1 MRPIYKKITIAITAI
16 FLIVL
21 FIVSSYADSN
31 KLTINFEENN
41 VNFKIYNIKQ
51 FDIYGL
57 DYNDKNIANMM
68 VSLIYKNNIKE
79 TYCGVINN
87 KKLEINNIPDG
98 CYLVIGQNFVKDNIK
113 YSFLPTIIK
122 IKDNVEITPKYEKE
136 NVGKINLEVIKTWK
150 DSKNT
155 HNEIS
160 VSLYENGNVIQTVV
174 LNTENNFKYVFEN
187 LDNKNEYTV
196 FEDKIPANYTLSINR
211 NGNKINLI
219 NTENPSPSEEKE
231 KLPQTGLL
239 RWPILYLMVLGVI
252 SIFLSFIIT
261 KYRKIFLSLALVFII
276 FGIILFLNNETES
289 LEAANASNITVNKII
304 MEIQEKDIPVKDI
317 TEDTEFLEEI
327 PEMEVMN
334 IDGIDYI
341 GTLEIPSQEL
351 LLPVTADWSYSNL
364 KLSPCRYAGS
374 IYTNDF
380 VICAHNYNTHFG
392 VLKNLQI
399 GDIIYFRT
407 VNNEIIEYSVVE
419 MQILDPY
426 SIDEMKNSE
435 FDLTLF
441 TCTYGGAQ
449 RVTVRANKK

>member
-1 MRPIYKKITIAITAI
+1 
-16 FLIVL
+16 
-21 FIVSSYADSN
+21 
-31 KLTINFEENN
+31 
-41 VNFKIYNIKQ
+41 
-51 FDIYGL
+51 
-57 DYNDKNIANMM
+57 
-68 VSLIYKNNIKE
+68 
-79 TYCGVINN
+79 
-87 KKLEINNIPDG
+87 
-98 CYLVIGQNFVKDNIK
+98 
-113 YSFLPTIIK
+113 
-122 IKDNVEITPKYEKE
+122 
-136 NVGKINLEVIKTWK
+136 
-150 DSKNT
+150 
-155 HNEIS
+155 
-160 VSLYENGNVIQTVV
+160 
-174 LNTENNFKYVFEN
+174 
-187 LDNKNEYTV
+187 
-196 FEDKIPANYTLSINR
+196 
-211 NGNKINLI
+211 
-219 NTENPSPSEEKE
+219 
-231 KLPQTGLL
+231 
-239 RWPILYLMVLGVI
+239 MVLGVI

>member
-1 MRPIYKKITIAITAI
+1 MRPIYKKITIALTAI

-21 FIVSSYADSN
+21 FIVSSYANSN
-31 KLTINFEENN
+31 KLTINFEEDN
-41 VNFKIYNIKQ
+41 VMFKVYDIKQ

-57 DYNDKNIANMM
+57 DYDDKNIANIMI
-68 VSLIYKNNIKE
+68 SLIYKDNIKE
-79 TYCGVINN
+79 KFCDTINN
-87 KKLEINNIPDG
+87 KKIEINNIDDG
-98 CYLVIGQNFVKDNIK
+98 YYLIVGQNFIKDNTK
-113 YSFLPTIIK
+113 YSFLPTIVK
-122 IKDNVEITPKYEKE
+122 IKDNVVITPKYEKE
-136 NVGKINLEVIKTWK
+136 TVGKINLEVIKTWK

-155 HNEIS
+155 HDEIS
-160 VSLYENGNVIQTVV
+160 ISLYENNVLKETVV
-174 LNTENNFKYVFEN
+174 LNTQNNFKYIFEN

-196 FEDKIPANYTLSINR
+196 FENNVPTNYTLSINR
-211 NGNKINLI
+211 NGNVINLI
-219 NTENPSPSEEKE
+219 NTENNKTTNEKE

-252 SIFLSFIIT
+252 CIFLSFI
-261 KYRKIFLSLALVFII
+261 KYRKVFLSFALIFII

-289 LEAANASNITVNKII
+289 LEAANASNLTVNKII
-304 MEIQEKDIPVKDI
+304 TEINEKDIPVENI
-317 TEDTEFLEEI
+317 TEDTNFLEEI
-327 PEMEVMN
+327 PEMEVIN

-341 GTLEIPSQEL
+341 GTIEIPSQEL
-351 LLPVTADWSYSNL
+351 LLPVTADWSYQNL
-364 KLSPCRYAGS
+364 KISPCRYAGS

-407 VNNEIIEYSVVE
+407 VNNELIEYSVVE
-419 MQILDPY
+419 MQILNPY
-426 SIDEMKNSE
+426 SVDEMKNSD

>member
-1 MRPIYKKITIAITAI
+1 MRPIYKKITIAITVI

-79 TYCGVINN
+79 TYCGVTNN

-98 CYLVIGQNFVKDNIK
+98 CYLVIGQNFVKDDIK

-122 IKDNVEITPKYEKE
+122 IKGNVEITPKYEKE

-160 VSLYENGNVIQTVV
+160 VSLYENGTVIQTVV

>member
-79 TYCGVINN
+79 TYCGVTNN

-98 CYLVIGQNFVKDNIK
+98 CYLVIGQNFVKDDIK

-160 VSLYENGNVIQTVV
+160 VSLYENGTVIQTVV

>member
-79 TYCGVINN
+79 TYCGVTNN

-98 CYLVIGQNFVKDNIK
+98 CYLVIGQNFVKDDIK

-160 VSLYENGNVIQTVV
+160 VSLYENGTVIQTVV

-196 FEDKIPANYTLSINR
+196 FEDKIPANYTLSRNR